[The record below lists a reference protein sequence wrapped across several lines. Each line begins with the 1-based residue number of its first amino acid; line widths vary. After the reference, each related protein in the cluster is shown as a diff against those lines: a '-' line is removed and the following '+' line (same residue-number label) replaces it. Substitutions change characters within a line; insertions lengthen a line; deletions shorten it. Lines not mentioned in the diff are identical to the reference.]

1 MKSLELMWNL
11 KQQCRENDQLWL
23 QIYSEIHSGL
33 RQSVL
38 YLQMLESIL
47 QQYLWKLK
55 KATIGFSIDYQIA
68 LSEAEN
74 LPCSGKDLCYV
85 TWDEN
90 VDEKIK
96 LILLNSVLMTQS
108 PIWGRHGELKTKT
121 KKDST
126 SMRDVSVI
134 ELKKIFFDDFFS
146 SQIWWELWKTLDV
159 ICSHFTASCNK
170 QFFDVRVHL

>member
-1 MKSLELMWNL
+1 M
-11 KQQCRENDQLWL
+11 CL

-55 KATIGFSIDYQIA
+55 KARKGFSIDSQIA

-85 TWDEN
+85 TCDEN

-108 PIWGRHGELKTKT
+108 PI
-121 KKDST
+121 
-126 SMRDVSVI
+126 
-134 ELKKIFFDDFFS
+134 
-146 SQIWWELWKTLDV
+146 
-159 ICSHFTASCNK
+159 
-170 QFFDVRVHL
+170 